1 MNLAILTSFVLIG
14 VQRRQLPVS
23 LDSWR
28 QQGGKRSEVV
38 SNGFKHFVGFLAGGC
53 PEKSKSFDQ
62 IFALTPTFKALY

>member
-14 VQRRQLPVS
+14 QRRQLPVS

-38 SNGFKHFVGFLAGGC
+38 SNGFKHFGGFRSHGG
-53 PEKSKSFDQ
+53 
-62 IFALTPTFKALY
+62 TPKNPSH

>member
-1 MNLAILTSFVLIG
+1 MNLAILTLFVLIG

-38 SNGFKHFVGFLAGGC
+38 SHGFKHFGGFLAWGY
-53 PEKSKSFDQ
+53 PEKSKSLDQ
-62 IFALTPTFKALY
+62 ILALTPTSWW